1 MREVILSYWNS
12 FFADFIR
19 PYRDDITA
27 ISTLIVAIFTVV
39 LARVAWKQTR
49 DCVYRKPK
57 PAHKDEGFA
66 WNGKTYDS
74 LSKVAFAITGTNWNG
89 PRFFGLRDKISVET
103 KS

>member
-39 LARVAWKQTR
+39 LARRGGRRPLKL
-49 DCVYRKPK
+49 
-57 PAHKDEGFA
+57 
-66 WNGKTYDS
+66 KTTIA
-74 LSKVAFAITGTNWNG
+74 V
-89 PRFFGLRDKISVET
+89 
-103 KS
+103 